1 MAIVIDGDGGH
12 LRWQQHCRTIR
23 VYEFYNDD
31 IHKRKAFFF
40 FFLFRVF
47 LKIFYSLELQVKHKI
62 NYGWEFRG
70 QSREVEGDGVF
81 IPTSGNISKSLL

>member
-1 MAIVIDGDGGH
+1 MAMEDIYDGNNIAE
-12 LRWQQHCRTIR
+12 QSVSTSSIAMASIR
-23 VYEFYNDD
+23 E
-31 IHKRKAFFF
+31 KRFF